1 MTARNNDV
9 ACLVSHEQAKKA
21 EQAKKDAEQK
31 ESMNEKGMFTAE
43 SSDSDDDLNDWTSS
57 DEDDPDI
64 AARRCG
70 NETQRDSLTHSPLP
84 SCEMFLCDERSFA
97 KTGSGRT

>member
-1 MTARNNDV
+1 M
-9 ACLVSHEQAKKA
+9 SHEQAKKA

-43 SSDSDDDLNDWTSS
+43 SSDSEDDLNDWTSS

-70 NETQRDSLTHSPLP
+70 GTNRNATAASPTHPFLLAKR
-84 SCEMFLCDERSFA
+84 SCAESDH
-97 KTGSGRT
+97 